1 MINDKRLIKLLQKI
15 VSVDSQN
22 PPGNELA
29 LAKLIEKDMRSL
41 KGIEVKTYTYAKNRP
56 NIVATL
62 KGSLPRAQAKK
73 GAILI
78 TPHFDTVPVGKGWK
92 YPPLGGKIVGGKM
105 YGRGTSD
112 DKCNTAIS
120 MEIMRSLVEDKVKL
134 KHDVIMA
141 ATVDE
146 ETGSHYGIVPLCEKK
161 VFKPRLA
168 LVLDSDEHSVIIAQ
182 KGLLHGRVQVFGK
195 KAHGAYNWLG
205 DNAISKAA
213 RIISKLEKMK
223 FPPFK
228 KHKHLVPP
236 TVNIGVIHGGDK
248 VNMVCD
254 MVEFS
259 IDIRFL
265 PDQPA
270 QEVIRRVKKIIAS
283 EAKKF
288 KLIIDDLQ
296 QPYEINEKH
305 PAVQLFVK
313 EGKKAKYKTT
323 LMGSQGATVITLFQ
337 KHKIPAFA
345 CGASAPGQAH
355 CTDEYVKV
363 KSVVRAAKFLEQ
375 YVKAFDAT

>member
-1 MINDKRLIKLLQKI
+1 MIKENRLIKLLQKI
-15 VSVDSQN
+15 VSFNSEN
-22 PPGNELA
+22 PPGNELP
-29 LAKLIEKDMRSL
+29 LAKFIEKDMRSL
-41 KGIEVKTYTYAKNRP
+41 KGVEVKTYTYDKNRP
-56 NIVATL
+56 NVVATL
-62 KGSLPRAQAKK
+62 KGSLPRAQAQK

-78 TPHFDTVPVGKGWK
+78 TPHFDTVPIGKGWK
-92 YPPLGGKIVGGKM
+92 YPPLDGKIVNGKM

-120 MEIMRSLVEDKVKL
+120 MEIMRSLVEDKVQL

-146 ETGSHYGIVPLCEKK
+146 ETGSNYGIIPLCEKK

-182 KGLLHGRVQVFGK
+182 KGLLHARARIYGK

-213 RIISKLEKMK
+213 RIIPKLEKMK

-236 TVNIGVIHGGDK
+236 TMNIGVIHGGDK

-254 MVEFS
+254 QVEFT
-259 IDIRFL
+259 IDCRFL

-270 QEVIRRVKKIIAS
+270 KEVIKAIKKVIES

-288 KLIIDDLQ
+288 EFIIDDLQ
-296 QPYEINEKH
+296 QPYEIDEKH

-337 KHKIPAFA
+337 KFKIPAFA

-363 KSVVRAAKFLEQ
+363 KSVVKSAKFLEQ
-375 YVKAFDAT
+375 YIKAFDQS